1 MKKSTIGI
9 IAVLVVLVVVI
20 GIFAGM
26 NRSNLKDVNDGA
38 VDVDINGQVTTY
50 TIDEL
55 RDMEGVSTVHKVIK
69 SGSKEDEEADF
80 TGIDVADLLK
90 SVDPDCL
97 EGATAVVA
105 TSGDGYATSYS
116 VEEALEDDNVMLIF
130 EQDGAALTPYE
141 DGGSGPLR
149 IVVMK
154 DEFGNRSAMWVTKL
168 SIEK

>member
-9 IAVLVVLVVVI
+9 IAVVVVLVVVI

-26 NRSNLKDVNDGA
+26 NRANVKDVNDGN

-50 TIDEL
+50 TLDDL
-55 RDMEGVSTVHKVIK
+55 KDMKGVSTVHKVIK

-80 TGIDVADLLK
+80 TGVDVADLLK
-90 SVDPDCL
+90 AVDPACL
-97 EGATAVVA
+97 DDATAVVA

-130 EQDGAALTPYE
+130 EQDGAALVPYE
-141 DGGSGPLR
+141 EGGSGPLR

-154 DEFGNRSAMWVTKL
+154 DEFGNRSAMWVTKI

>member
-9 IAVLVVLVVVI
+9 IVVIVILVVVI
-20 GIFAGM
+20 GIFAAM
-26 NRSNLKDVNDGA
+26 NRSGLEDVSGQT
-38 VDVDINGQVTTY
+38 VDVELGGEVTTY
-50 TIDEL
+50 TIDDL
-55 RDMEGVSTVHKVIK
+55 KDMEGVSTVHKVIK

-80 TGIDVADLLK
+80 TGIDVAELLRAT
-90 SVDPDCL
+90 DPECL

-116 VEEALEDDNVMLIF
+116 VDEVLEEGNIMLIY

-141 DGGSGPLR
+141 EGGSGPLR

-154 DEFGNRSAMWVTKL
+154 DEFGNRSAMWVTKI